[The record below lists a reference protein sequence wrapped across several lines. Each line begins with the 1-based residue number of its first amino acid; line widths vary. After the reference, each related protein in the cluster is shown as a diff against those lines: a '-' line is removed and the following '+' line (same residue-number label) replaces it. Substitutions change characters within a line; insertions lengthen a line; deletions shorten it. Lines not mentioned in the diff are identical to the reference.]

1 MFKIFLL
8 SWAVL
13 ANSLG
18 AHSLADNIQKPYS
31 APVASVQASGIDNL
45 IDSLPQIKPQPL
57 LQNRDKL
64 KVAADAWL
72 VRDSNSGVVLAE
84 KNGFVKR
91 PAASTIKPMTALLVM
106 ENVAFDLD
114 VTISERATSQPGS
127 SAGLKTGESVTVLSL
142 LYGLLLNSGNDAGV
156 ALAEASQKDG
166 GYDAFIKSMNE
177 RANTIGLSDTRFNDP
192 HGYDESGTV
201 STPFDITKMLDYAL
215 NVQPKLS
222 KLMITKDYEYRD
234 VAGKNPRLLRN
245 SNRFV
250 QFDYPGIIGGKTGT
264 GSHRSLGGAGHSIVA
279 CAEQNSRR
287 LCAFV
292 GGTFSDSPS
301 ASYEEAKKLLDFTFG
316 NTQWQ

>member
-13 ANSLG
+13 ANSFG
-18 AHSLADNIQKPYS
+18 AHGLADTIQKPYS
-31 APVASVQASGIDNL
+31 PPITSVQASGIDNL

-57 LQNRDKL
+57 LQNRNNL
-64 KVAADAWL
+64 VIQADSWL

-91 PAASTIKPMTALLVM
+91 PVASTIKPITALLVL
-106 ENVAFDLD
+106 ENVALDLE
-114 VTISERATSQPGS
+114 VTMSKRAASQPGS
-127 SAGLKTGESVTVLSL
+127 SAGLKTGEGVTVSSL

-156 ALAEASQKDG
+156 ALAEVSQKDG

-177 RANTIGLSDTRFNDP
+177 RANAIGLSDTHFNDP

-201 STPFDITKMLDYAL
+201 STPFDITKMLDYVL
-215 NVQPKLS
+215 NAQPKLS
-222 KLMITKDYEYRD
+222 KVMLTKDYEYRD

-287 LCAFV
+287 LCTFV

-301 ASYEEAKKLLDFTFG
+301 ASYEEAKKLLDFTYA
-316 NTQWQ
+316 NTKWP